1 MDNLTA
7 YILIGRSGS
16 GKGTQ
21 AKALIDYLTQTN
33 SQISSKAENI
43 LYAETGQYFRDFILG
58 EGYSNC
64 LSKNLMTKSKP
75 QPAFMAIWIW
85 ARVLVD
91 KLKEN
96 DHVIFD
102 GTPRSLVEA
111 EALDTALNFYN
122 FKRRVVIY
130 LDVSRQWSERK
141 LLSRG
146 RSDDNVDDIKARL
159 DWFDRDVSPVV
170 AFYKN
175 ATNYHYLTINGEQS
189 IESVQAEIRKGLME
203 E

>member
-1 MDNLTA
+1 MNDLTA
-7 YILIGRSGS
+7 YILIGRSGC

-21 AKALIDYLTQTN
+21 AKALIDDLTQTN
-33 SQISSKAENI
+33 NKINSKEENI
-43 LYAETGQYFRDFILG
+43 LYTETGQYFRDFIISD
-58 EGYSNC
+58 GYSSR
-64 LSKNLMTKSKP
+64 LSKDLMTKSKP

-102 GTPRSLVEA
+102 GTPRSLIEA
-111 EALDTALNFYN
+111 KALDTALDFYN
-122 FKRRVVIY
+122 FKKRVVIY
-130 LDVSRQWSERK
+130 LDVSRQWSEKK
-141 LLSRG
+141 LLLRG
-146 RSDDNVDDIKARL
+146 RSDDHAEDIKARL
-159 DWFDRDVSPVV
+159 DWFDRDVSPVL

-189 IESVQAEIRKGLME
+189 IESVHLDIKKDLTK
-203 E
+203 